1 MRFRKKMFHRLPID
15 RKLQIIVGVFVAI
28 VICVFYLGVLRSEIL
43 SGVRA
48 YVGGEGLWSKAEKRA
63 VLSLTKY
70 SSSHA
75 ESDYQQYLGEV
86 AVPAG
91 DKQARLQL
99 ERLSP
104 NLALVRQGFVQGRNS
119 PEDVD
124 NMSMLFRRFGSV
136 GYMARAIAV
145 WTEGDRYIDQ
155 LCSLADDLHRE
166 VNSPH
171 PDARKIQ
178 QIADQVAA
186 VDASVTPLED
196 EFSSTLSEG
205 ARWIDR
211 VLSIVTLIAS
221 GVLLLIGIG
230 LSSAVLTQIRNSE
243 GKYRNL
249 INTAN
254 DGILVI
260 DAQTRL
266 ILEANNRAGEMLGMP
281 ERQLI
286 GLPES
291 RLYPSAG
298 NAPGREPLTPNT
310 APNTAPNTGTPRE
323 RNRSQELELLRADGT
338 LVPVEV
344 SASATELS
352 GRPAVLGIFR
362 DIRDRL
368 EAAAVLRR
376 SEDRFSYL
384 IENLSDV
391 ITVVAVDGTMIYQSP
406 SIERVTGYRPSDLLG
421 KSLLAFLHSEDE
433 PAVRAAL
440 ERVTLNAGSAAPPEF
455 RFRRKDGTW
464 VWLESVGNNLLNDV
478 AVGGI
483 VVTSRD
489 VTGRRGLEEQVR
501 QAQKMEAV
509 GRLAGGIAHDF
520 NNLLMV
526 IQGYAE
532 IVLGEES
539 ASPAVRKSVATILR
553 TTASA
558 ASLTR
563 QLLSFSRRHVF
574 SQEVLD
580 LNSLVSRMS
589 EMLLGLLRDEMEFVV
604 KLDPNAGCVCADPG
618 QIEQVIMNL
627 VVNARDAMPQGGK
640 LTLETARIIADTARA
655 HRPVAEPAAAEP
667 AAAERTALPPG
678 DYVML
683 AVADTGIGMDAETQ
697 SRIFEPFFSTKR
709 KEEGTGLGL
718 SVVYNIV
725 RASGGHVSVSSEVG
739 RGSKLQIFFPRV
751 AAPPKPQPVAPP
763 VETARSG
770 METILVAEDQPD
782 LRWMICQF
790 LQELGY
796 SVLEAKDGGDA
807 VALAAQY
814 KGTIDVL
821 LTDIV
826 MPHLRGSEVARRLTA
841 SRPTLKVIFMSGYTE
856 GEFGAAPGENRGPGT
871 ALLQKP
877 FELNS
882 LAGKIREV
890 LEARSRR

>member
-1 MRFRKKMFHRLPID
+1 MFHRLPIT
-15 RKLQIIVGVFVAI
+15 RKLQIIVGIFVAI
-28 VICVFYLGVLRSEIL
+28 VVCVFYLGVLRSEIL

-75 ESDYQQYLGEV
+75 ETDYQQYLSEV

-104 NLALVRQGFVQGRNS
+104 DLALVRQGFVQGRNS

-155 LCSLADDLHRE
+155 LRSLADDLHRE
-166 VNSPH
+166 VNSAR
-171 PDARKIQ
+171 PDAQKIQ
-178 QIADQVAA
+178 QITDQVAA

-211 VLSIVTLIAS
+211 VLSIVMLMAS

-230 LSSAVLTQIRNSE
+230 LSSAVLTQSRNSE
-243 GKYRNL
+243 EKYRNL

-266 ILEANNRAGEMLGMP
+266 ILEANNRAGEMLGIP
-281 ERQLI
+281 ERQLV

-291 RLYPSAG
+291 RLYPSPANG
-298 NAPGREPLTPNT
+298 PGHALL
-310 APNTAPNTGTPRE
+310 APNTAAPPE

-391 ITVVAVDGTMIYQSP
+391 ITVVAADGTMRYHSP
-406 SIERVTGYRPSDLLG
+406 SIQRVTGYRPADLLG
-421 KSLLAFLHSEDE
+421 KSLLGFIHPEDE
-433 PAVRAAL
+433 PAVRDAL
-440 ERVTLNAGSAAPPEF
+440 ERVTLRVGRAVPPEF
-455 RFRRKDGTW
+455 RFRRKDGSW

-539 ASPAVRKSVATILR
+539 ASPAVRKSVETILR
-553 TTASA
+553 ATASA

-604 KLDPNAGCVCADPG
+604 KLDPNAGCVSADPG

-640 LTLETARIIADTARA
+640 LTLETAGVAADASRA
-655 HRPVAEPAAAEP
+655 HLSAAES
-667 AAAERTALPPG
+667 AALPPG

-697 SRIFEPFFSTKR
+697 SRIFEPFFSTKS

-725 RASGGHVSVSSEVG
+725 RASGGHVRVSSEVG
-739 RGSKLQIFFPRV
+739 RGSTLQIFFPRV
-751 AAPPKPQPVAPP
+751 GTPPKPRSAAPPLK
-763 VETARSG
+763 TARSG
-770 METILVAEDQPD
+770 METVLVAEDQPD

-826 MPHLRGSEVARRLTA
+826 MPHIRGSEVARRLTA
-841 SRPTLKVIFMSGYTE
+841 SRPRMKVIFMSGYTE
-856 GEFGAAPGENRGPGT
+856 GEFGAVPGENRGPGT
-871 ALLQKP
+871 TLLQKP
-877 FELNS
+877 FELDA

>member
-1 MRFRKKMFHRLPID
+1 MSIQREMFRRLPVS
-15 RKLQIIVGVFVAI
+15 RKLMMIVGVFVAI
-28 VICVFYLGVLRSEIL
+28 VICVFYLGVLRSDIL

-63 VLSLTKY
+63 ALSLTDY
-70 SSSHA
+70 AASHS
-75 ESDYQQYLGEV
+75 ESDYQQYLAEI
-86 AVPAG
+86 AVPIG

-99 ERLSP
+99 QSP
-104 NLALVRQGFVQGRNS
+104 SPDMELVRQGFVQGRNS
-119 PEDVD
+119 PADVD
-124 NMSMLFRRFGSV
+124 RMAMLFRRFGSV

-155 LCSLADDLHRE
+155 LRSLGDDLHRE

-171 PDARKIQ
+171 PDAQKISEITD
-178 QIADQVAA
+178 QIAV
-186 VDASVTPLED
+186 VDDRVTPLED
-196 EFSSTLSEG
+196 EFSSTLSQG

-211 VLSIVTLIAS
+211 LLSDATLLAS

-230 LSSAVLTQIRNSE
+230 LSSAMLNQIRDSE
-243 GKYRNL
+243 EKYRNL

-260 DAQTRL
+260 DAETRL
-266 ILEANNRAGEMLGMP
+266 ILEANNKLGKMLGIP
-281 ERQLI
+281 EQQLV

-291 RLYPSAG
+291 TLYPASGAG
-298 NAPGREPLTPNT
+298 SEPAPLTPNK
-310 APNTAPNTGTPRE
+310 AEALL
-323 RNRSQELELLRADGT
+323 SQELVLERADGT
-338 LVPVEV
+338 PVQVEV
-344 SASATELS
+344 SVSATELN

-376 SEDRFSYL
+376 SEERFSYL
-384 IENLSDV
+384 IQNLSDV
-391 ITVVAVDGTMIYQSP
+391 ITVVAVDGTMLYHSP
-406 SIERVTGYRPSDLLG
+406 SIERVAGYKPSELLG
-421 KSLLAFLHSEDE
+421 KSLLSFIHPDDE

-440 ERVTLNAGSAAPPEF
+440 ERVTLKVGSAAPPEF
-455 RFRRKDGTW
+455 RFCRKDGTW

-526 IQGYAE
+526 IRGYAE
-532 IVLGEES
+532 IVQQEDNT
-539 ASPAVRKSVATILR
+539 SPSVRKSVDTIVR
-553 TTASA
+553 TTESA

-574 SQEVLD
+574 SPQVLG
-580 LNSLVSRMS
+580 LNSLVNRMS
-589 EMLLGLLRDEMEFVV
+589 EMLLGVLRDEMEFVV
-604 KLDPNAGCVCADPG
+604 KLDSDSCCVSADPG

-627 VVNARDAMPQGGK
+627 VVNARDAMPHGGK
-640 LTLETARIIADTARA
+640 LTLETADLGTDAVRAR
-655 HRPVAEPAAAEP
+655 RPSG
-667 AAAERTALPPG
+667 LPLG
-678 DYVML
+678 EYVML
-683 AVADTGIGMDAETQ
+683 SVTDTGVGMDADTQ
-697 SRIFEPFFSTKR
+697 SRIFEPFFTTKN
-709 KEEGTGLGL
+709 KDEGTGLGL

-725 RASGGHVSVSSEVG
+725 RASGGHLRVNSEVG
-739 RGSKLQIFFPRV
+739 RGTTFQIFFPRV
-751 AAPPKPQPVAPP
+751 ASPVRPQPVEDP
-763 VETARSG
+763 VEALRTG

-790 LQELGY
+790 LQQLGY

-807 VALAAQY
+807 VALAEQY
-814 KGTIDVL
+814 RGTIDVL

-826 MPHLRGSEVARRLTA
+826 MPHIRGSEVARHLSM
-841 SRPTLKVIFMSGYTE
+841 SRPNMKVIFMSGYTE
-856 GEFGAAPGENRGPGT
+856 GEFGAALGETRGSGNT
-871 ALLQKP
+871 LLQKP
-877 FELNS
+877 FELDS
-882 LAGKIREV
+882 LAVKIREV

>member
-1 MRFRKKMFHRLPID
+1 MSNEMFHHLPIA

-63 VLSLTKY
+63 VLSLTQY
-70 SSSHA
+70 AASHA
-75 ESDYQQYLGEV
+75 ESEYRQYLAEI

-104 NLALVRQGFVQGRNS
+104 DMALVQQGFVQGRNN
-119 PEDVD
+119 PADVD
-124 NMSMLFRRFGSV
+124 NMSLLFRRFGSI
-136 GYMARAIAV
+136 GYMARAIAI

-155 LCSLADDLHRE
+155 LRSLADDLHRE
-166 VNSPH
+166 VNSAH
-171 PDARKIQ
+171 PDARKLKDI
-178 QIADQVAA
+178 IDQVAD
-186 VDASVTPLED
+186 VDARVTPLEN
-196 EFSSTLSEG
+196 EFSSTLSQG

-211 VLSIVTLIAS
+211 VLSVVTLLAS
-221 GVLLLIGIG
+221 GLLLLIGIA
-230 LSSAVLTQIRNSE
+230 LSSAVLKQIRNSE
-243 GKYRNL
+243 EKYRNL
-249 INTAN
+249 IDTAN

-260 DAQTRL
+260 DAETRV
-266 ILEANNRAGEMLGMP
+266 ILDANNQAGEMLGIP
-281 ERQLI
+281 EHQLV
-286 GLPES
+286 GMPES
-291 RLYPSAG
+291 RLYPCAG
-298 NAPGREPLTPNT
+298 SEPSCAPL
-310 APNTAPNTGTPRE
+310 APSSVGAA
-323 RNRSQELELLRADGT
+323 RSRELELVRADGT
-338 LVPVEV
+338 RVPVEV

-352 GRPAVLGIFR
+352 GRPAILGIFR

-368 EAAAVLRR
+368 EAAAILQR
-376 SEDRFSYL
+376 SEERFSYL
-384 IENLSDV
+384 IQNLSDV
-391 ITVVAVDGTMIYQSP
+391 ITVVAVDGTMLYHSP
-406 SIERVTGYRPSDLLG
+406 SIERVAGYRPSELLG
-421 KSLLAFLHSEDE
+421 KSLLGLIHPEDE

-440 ERVTLNAGSAAPPEF
+440 ERVTLGVGSAAPPEF
-455 RFRRKDGTW
+455 RFRRKDGSW

-501 QAQKMEAV
+501 QSQKMEAV

-532 IVLGEES
+532 ILSQEES
-539 ASPAVRKSVATILR
+539 TSAAVRKNVDTILR
-553 TTASA
+553 TTESA
-558 ASLTR
+558 ANLTR
-563 QLLSFSRRHVF
+563 QLLSFSRKHLF

-589 EMLLGLLRDEMEFVV
+589 EMLLGVLRDEMEFVV
-604 KLDPNAGCVCADPG
+604 ELDPDAGCVSADPG

-640 LTLETARIIADTARA
+640 LTLETAHIGADAVRA
-655 HRPVAEPAAAEP
+655 DRPSVLPA
-667 AAAERTALPPG
+667 G

-683 AVADTGIGMDAETQ
+683 SVADTGIGMDADTQ
-697 SRIFEPFFSTKR
+697 SRIFEPFFSTKNR
-709 KEEGTGLGL
+709 DEGTGLGL

-725 RASGGHVSVSSEVG
+725 RASGGHVRVSSEVG
-739 RGSKLQIFFPRV
+739 RGATLQVFFPRV
-751 AAPPKPQPVAPP
+751 AAPPKPRPMPPP
-763 VETARSG
+763 VKASRTG
-770 METILVAEDQPD
+770 KETILVAEDQPD

-796 SVLEAKDGGDA
+796 SVLESKDGGDA
-807 VALAAQY
+807 LALAEQY
-814 KGTIDVL
+814 RGTIDVL

-826 MPHLRGSEVARRLTA
+826 MPHVRGSEVARRLSTT
-841 SRPTLKVIFMSGYTE
+841 RPGMKVIFMSGYTE
-856 GEFGAAPGENRGPGT
+856 GEFGGAPGEVCGPGCT
-871 ALLQKP
+871 LLQKP
-877 FELNS
+877 FELDA
-882 LAGKIREV
+882 LAGKLREV
-890 LEARSRR
+890 LEARSHR